1 MNRTWGT
8 FVLAGAAVAAVDVW
22 MCAALSGALRS
33 AWIVA
38 SNVVIFGILGWR
50 VHRLEVGKRSAERGL
65 LRVSREAV
73 ALYSTKGVCQD
84 MNELMERMLGTSVKD
99 ARGAAFADWLPER
112 DRARA
117 RAAFA
122 QAAEGQPRHFDSQ
135 FVRADGTSVDVEV
148 TYVPVLSF
156 NRIVGVYGILK
167 DISELKRNRERLQH
181 SEKLAAIG
189 ELAAGI
195 AHEIRNPLTTLR
207 GFLQLIHRS
216 GDAKYSDIMLSELD
230 RIHTIANELLL
241 LGKPQAYSLE
251 RKPIAPLLEA
261 IATLVNA
268 QASLYNTAI
277 RLEKEPGVDGAIVLC
292 EETKIK
298 QVFLN
303 ILKNAVESMPEGGI
317 VTIRI
322 WREGPSVHVRIADE
336 GVGIPQHLLPKLGQA
351 FLTTKEGGTG
361 LGLMISYGIIE
372 QHGGR
377 MTIESEEGVGTTV
390 HLRLPIEPDA
400 AVPNT

>member
-1 MNRTWGT
+1 MIRTWGV
-8 FVLAGAAVAAVDVW
+8 FVLAGAAVAAADAW
-22 MCAALSGALRS
+22 ISGAMSGALRTV
-33 AWIVA
+33 WIAA
-38 SNVVIFGILGWR
+38 SNVLIFGILGWR
-50 VHRLEVGKRSAERGL
+50 IHRLDVGKRSAERGL

-73 ALYSTKGVCQD
+73 ALYTLRGACQD
-84 MNELMERMLGTSVKD
+84 MNELMERMLGTTAKD

-122 QAAEGQPRHFDSQ
+122 QAAEGQPRHFDSHCL
-135 FVRADGTSVDVEV
+135 RADGTSVDVEV
-148 TYVPVLSF
+148 TYVPVLSS
-156 NRIVGVYGILK
+156 NRIVGVYCIMK

-216 GDAKYSDIMLSELD
+216 GSAKYSDIMLSEVD

-251 RKPIAPLLEA
+251 RKPIASLLEA

-268 QASLYNTAI
+268 QAALHNTSI
-277 RLEKEPGVDGAIVLC
+277 RLEKEPGIDGALVLC

-322 WREGPSVHVRIADE
+322 GWEGPCVHVRIADQ
-336 GVGIPQHLLPKLGQA
+336 GVGIPEHILPKLGQA
-351 FLTTKEGGTG
+351 FLTTKEAGTG

-400 AVPNT
+400 AAPNT